1 MSVNSAWRQP
11 LDGEQR
17 RNRQIARQRDRA
29 AVKLSLV
36 AQATTLAPAPI
47 PLVVP
52 AEFVDAHKIFAPRK
66 KSLEAILFVSAA
78 LALHVSVAWW
88 MTHQPPAPPTVAAQ
102 VPPIE
107 VVFTPPE
114 IPPQV
119 VKPEP
124 PKPLPPKEQPRPR
137 IAAAKPAPSI
147 PAPAQDVVAVPVQ
160 NTPPVATAPAPVAE
174 TVTDAR
180 ADADYLQN
188 PAPQY
193 PPFAQRQGWEGTV
206 NLQVLVLPDGRP
218 GKIELRQSSG
228 RKTLDEAALAAVQ
241 NWRFVPAKRG
251 SVAVEGWV
259 NVPIEF
265 KLGK

>member
-11 LDGEQR
+11 LDGEHR
-17 RNRQIARQRDRA
+17 RNRHVARQRGNG
-29 AVKLSLV
+29 AVKLKLV
-36 AQATTLAPAPI
+36 SSPQALI

-52 AEFVDAHKIFAPRK
+52 AEFIDAHSIAVPQK
-66 KSLEAILFVSAA
+66 KNIEAILFIVAA
-78 LALHVSVAWW
+78 IALHISVAWW
-88 MTHQPPAPPTVAAQ
+88 MTHQPPAPPTIAAQ

-107 VVFTPPE
+107 VVFTPPQV
-114 IPPQV
+114 PPQTL
-119 VKPEP
+119 KPEP
-124 PKPLPPKEQPRPR
+124 PKPQPKEPPRPR
-137 IAAAKPAPSI
+137 AAAAKPAPT
-147 PAPAQDVVAVPVQ
+147 PAPAQEVVSAPVQ
-160 NTPPVATAPAPVAE
+160 TNPPIAAAPAPVAE

-206 NLQVLVLPDGRP
+206 KLQVLVLPDGRA
-218 GKIELRQSSG
+218 GKVELQQSSG
-228 RKTLDEAALAAVQ
+228 RKALDDAALAAVQ

-251 SVAVEGWV
+251 SVAVDGWV